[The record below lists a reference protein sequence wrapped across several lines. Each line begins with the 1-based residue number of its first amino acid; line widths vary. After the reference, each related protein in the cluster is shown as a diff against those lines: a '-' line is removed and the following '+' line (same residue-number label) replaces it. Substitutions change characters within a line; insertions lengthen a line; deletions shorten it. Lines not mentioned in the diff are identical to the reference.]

1 MDYVP
6 GTARPPAASQTV
18 LQGTWHRLFGAWALL
33 VFLLL
38 TLLTLAMLTV
48 TPGEDRRRRLVRI
61 AARAV
66 LALWGTR
73 LCVEGLDLLPAG
85 ACVVVANHA
94 SYLDGII
101 LTAALPPRFAFVI
114 KKEMTRVPLAHF
126 LLRRVGSEFV
136 DRFDSQKG
144 AMDVR
149 RILQRALTH
158 ESLAFF
164 PEGTFRPEPGLRR
177 FQGGAFAAAW
187 RAGTPLVPVVISG
200 SRAMLPARR
209 WLPRPGRLR
218 VTLRP
223 PILNPDRQQS
233 PAELQQ
239 AARASILSRLDEPDL
254 LG

>member
-6 GTARPPAASQTV
+6 ETPRPAGILQTV
-18 LQGTWHRLFGAWALL
+18 LQGTLHRLFGAWALL
-33 VFLLL
+33 VFVLLA
-38 TLLTLAMLTV
+38 LLALLAITI
-48 TPGEDRRRRLVRI
+48 TPGEDRRRRLVRV
-61 AARAV
+61 AACAV

-73 LCVEGLDLLPAG
+73 LRVEGLDRLPAS

-94 SYLDGII
+94 SYLDGMI

-114 KKEMTRVPLAHF
+114 KKEITRVPLAHF

-187 RAGTPLVPVVISG
+187 RAGAPLVPVVISG
-200 SRAMLPARR
+200 SRSMLPARR
-209 WLPRPGRLR
+209 WLPRPGRLA
-218 VTLRP
+218 VSIRP
-223 PILNPDRQQS
+223 PILNPDRQHS
-233 PAELQQ
+233 AAELQQ
-239 AARASILSRLDEPDL
+239 AARASILAGLDEPDL

>member
-6 GTARPPAASQTV
+6 PTPHPAATSQTV
-18 LQGTWHRLFGAWALL
+18 LQGTLHRLFGAWALL
-33 VFLLL
+33 AFVLMTVLA
-38 TLLTLAMLTV
+38 LAMLTI
-48 TPGEDRRRRLVRI
+48 TPGQARRRRLVRV
-61 AARAV
+61 AARVV

-73 LCVEGLDLLPAG
+73 LRVDGQDLLPAG

-114 KKEMTRVPLAHF
+114 KREMTRVPLAHF

-164 PEGTFRPEPGLRR
+164 PEGTFLPEPGLRR
-177 FQGGAFAAAW
+177 FQRGAFTAAW
-187 RAGTPLVPVVISG
+187 RSGAPLVPVVING
-200 SRAMLPARR
+200 SRAMLPARH
-209 WLPRPGRLR
+209 WLPRPGRLA
-218 VTLRP
+218 VIIRP

-233 PAELQQ
+233 ATELQL
-239 AARASILSRLDEPDL
+239 AARASILAALDEPDL

>member
-6 GTARPPAASQTV
+6 GTARPAPGPQTV
-18 LQGTWHRLFGAWALL
+18 LQGMGHGLFGAWALL
-33 VFLLL
+33 SFALL
-38 TLLTLAMLTV
+38 TLVTLLLLAL
-48 TPGEDRRRRLVRI
+48 TPGQDRRRALVRRAARLV
-61 AARAV
+61 
-66 LALWGTR
+66 LTLWGTR
-73 LCVEGLDLLPAG
+73 LAVTGLERLPAG

-177 FQGGAFAAAW
+177 FQGGAFTAAW
-187 RAGTPLVPVVISG
+187 RAGVPLVPVVIRG

-209 WLPRPGRLR
+209 WLPRPGRLA
-218 VTLRP
+218 VSVAAPL
-223 PILNPDRQQS
+223 LNLDRQQS

-239 AARASILSRLDEPDL
+239 AARAQILAGLDEPDL
-254 LG
+254 LA